1 MIPNVVVLNGGSSS
15 GKSSLTRALQ
25 DVLPGVW
32 LRFSVDTLIEACP
45 AHLLRAGGLD
55 ITSDGTV
62 DVGDAF
68 TRIET
73 CWMAGIAAM
82 ARAGAH
88 VLVEDGFLSG
98 PAAQARW
105 RAALDGLTVVWVG
118 VRLAPDL
125 AAERE
130 ARRGDRAPGMAA
142 AQATNI
148 HEGIHYDLEI
158 DTSTGTPTELAQ
170 VVAAQIATRT

>member
-1 MIPNVVVLNGGSSS
+1 M
-15 GKSSLTRALQ
+15 
-25 DVLPGVW
+25 W

-45 AHLLRAGGLD
+45 AQLLQAGGLD
-55 ITSDGTV
+55 ITDDGTV

-73 CWMAGIAAM
+73 CWMAGIAAT

-88 VLVEDGFLSG
+88 ILLEDGFLSG

-105 RAALDGLTVVWVG
+105 RAALDGLTVAWVG
-118 VRLAPDL
+118 VRLAPGL

-142 AQATNI
+142 AQATSI
-148 HEGIHYDLEI
+148 HEGIDYDLEI
-158 DTSTGTPTELAQ
+158 NTATGTPTELAQ
-170 VVAAQIATRT
+170 AVAARIAGPVRQPPHTAMR

>member
-1 MIPNVVVLNGGSSS
+1 MIPDVVVLNGGSSS

-45 AHLLRAGGLD
+45 AHLLQAGGLD
-55 ITSDGTV
+55 IADDGTV

-82 ARAGAH
+82 ARVGAH
-88 VLVEDGFLSG
+88 ILVEDGFLSG

-105 RAALDGLTVVWVG
+105 RTALDGLTVVWVG

-142 AQATNI
+142 AQATSV
-148 HEGIHYDLEI
+148 HEGIDYDLEV
-158 DTSTGTPTELAQ
+158 DTATGGPTELAQ
-170 VVAAQIATRT
+170 VVAAQITALT